1 MTEPNDP
8 DRARA
13 SDAPVGV
20 PRGTTPT
27 WEIEML
33 LSGAVVFALMQMP
46 GVLDTTFDRV
56 FLKLPATLSVGSL
69 LVYSYVKAIVYALV
83 LTFVTHLAAR
93 AYWIALVGIDS
104 VYPEGPRWDRLKAG
118 PILRE
123 MAKDDFVPLKTL
135 IARADDRC
143 SLIFSGGILLVMF
156 ALFSLVITSV
166 VTGAAYLI
174 SHFAFDDRYWIEI
187 MLAFTAVVALPAA
200 IAGAW
205 DRYRGHRV
213 DPDSSA
219 ANAIRMI
226 SRVNQRV
233 MVAPTLPMLYT
244 LSTNRPR
251 QRIYGVLVV
260 AMLTILYFVMGE
272 VLVRREVLQLDLY
285 PHLPDRPTSYALDPD
300 HYEDRREPG
309 SATTLPYIQSEI
321 VVGRYVRLFVPYLT
335 ERHEAG
341 LARACPGLQPLAQ
354 SRFMRRTDRL
364 DDARTLET
372 LGCFAK
378 MLAFQL
384 DGAPVTPDLSFG
396 SDARSGHRGI
406 VAMIPVADL
415 ATGRHV
421 IALRRPPRPSDE
433 LAKPGEEMPA
443 SGEAPKDAGSNDA
456 NAELRYEIPFWR

>member
-1 MTEPNDP
+1 MTEPNDL
-8 DRARA
+8 DRPRTT
-13 SDAPVGV
+13 DVPVGV

-46 GVLDTTFDRV
+46 GVLDTTFDRM
-56 FLKLPATLSVGSL
+56 FLKLPASLSVGSL

-104 VYPEGPRWDRLKAG
+104 VYPEGPRWDRLKTG
-118 PILRE
+118 PILRD
-123 MAKDDFVPLKTL
+123 MARRDFVPLKTL
-135 IARADDRC
+135 IGRADDRC

-166 VTGAAYLI
+166 ITGAAFLI
-174 SHFAFDDRYWIEI
+174 SHFALGDRYWIEI
-187 MLAFTAVVALPAA
+187 MLGLAAVSALPAA
-200 IAGAW
+200 LAGLW
-205 DRYRGHRV
+205 DRYRGDRL
-213 DPDSSA
+213 DPDGSGA
-219 ANAIRMI
+219 HAIRMLT
-226 SRVNQRV
+226 RVNQRF
-233 MVAPTLPMLYT
+233 MIAPTLPMLYT

-251 QRIYGVLVV
+251 QRIYAAIVV
-260 AMLTILYFVMGE
+260 AMLAILYFVMGE

-309 SATTLPYIQSEI
+309 GATTLPYIQSEI
-321 VVGRYVRLFVPYLT
+321 VTGRYVRLFVPYLT

-341 LARACPGLQPLAQ
+341 LARACPELEPLAQ

-364 DDARTLET
+364 DDARSLET
-372 LGCFAK
+372 LACFAK
-378 MLAFQL
+378 MLEFQL
-384 DGAPVTPDLSFG
+384 DGAPIAPDLNFG

-406 VAMIPVADL
+406 VAMIPVAEL
-415 ATGRHV
+415 APGRHV
-421 IALRRPPRPSDE
+421 VALRRPPRPSDE
-433 LAKPGEEMPA
+433 LAKVAEEQPA
-443 SGEAPKDAGSNDA
+443 SGEAPKAAGSNDA

>member
-8 DRARA
+8 ARA
-13 SDAPVGV
+13 PEHPVTV

-33 LSGAVVFALMQMP
+33 LSGAVVFALMQVP
-46 GVLDTTFDRV
+46 GVLDASFDRV

-83 LTFVTHLAAR
+83 LTFIAHLAAR

-104 VYPEGPRWDRLKAG
+104 VYPDGPRWDRLKTG

-123 MAKDDFVPLKTL
+123 MARRDFVPLKSL

-143 SLIFSGGILLVMF
+143 SLIFSSGILLVMF
-156 ALFSLVITSV
+156 ALFSLVLTSAITGV
-166 VTGAAYLI
+166 AFLV
-174 SHFAFDDRYWIEI
+174 SHFTLGDRYWIEI
-187 MLAFTAVVALPAA
+187 MLGFTAVVALPAA
-200 IAGAW
+200 IAGVW
-205 DRYRGHRV
+205 DRYRGHRL
-213 DPDSSA
+213 DPEGRA
-219 ANAIRMI
+219 ANAIRTI
-226 SRVNQRV
+226 SRLNQRV
-233 MVAPTLPMLYT
+233 MLAPTLPMLYT

-251 QRIYGVLVV
+251 QRIYAVLVV
-260 AMLTILYFVMGE
+260 AMLAILYFVMGE

-321 VVGRYVRLFVPYLT
+321 VAGRYVRLFVPYLT

-341 LARACPGLQPLAQ
+341 LAHACPGLRPLAQ
-354 SRFMRRTDRL
+354 SRFVRRTDRL

-372 LGCFAK
+372 LGCFGK

-384 DGAPVTPDLSFG
+384 DGAPIAPDLSFG

-406 VAMIPVADL
+406 VAMIPVSDL
-415 ATGRHV
+415 APGRHV
-421 IALRRPPRPSDE
+421 VALRRPPRPNDE
-433 LAKPGEEMPA
+433 LPKPGEEMPA

-456 NAELRYEIPFWR
+456 STELRYEIPFWR

>member
-1 MTEPNDP
+1 MTVPNDL
-8 DRARA
+8 DRTRT
-13 SDAPVGV
+13 DAPGGV

-33 LSGAVVFALMQMP
+33 LSGAVVFALMQVP
-46 GVLDTTFDRV
+46 GVLDASFDRV

-83 LTFVTHLAAR
+83 LTFIAHLAAR

-104 VYPEGPRWDRLKAG
+104 VYPDGPRWDRLRAG
-118 PILRE
+118 PILRDT
-123 MAKDDFVPLKTL
+123 ARRDFVPLKTL

-166 VTGAAYLI
+166 VTGAAFLV
-174 SHFAFDDRYWIEI
+174 SHYAFEDRYWIEI
-187 MLAFTAVVALPAA
+187 MLGLTAVFALPAA

-205 DRYRGHRV
+205 DRYRGHRI
-213 DPDSSA
+213 DPEGTTA
-219 ANAIRMI
+219 KAIRAITRM
-226 SRVNQRV
+226 NQRV
-233 MVAPTLPMLYT
+233 MIAPTLPMLHT

-251 QRIYGVLVV
+251 QRIYAVLVV

-285 PHLPDRPTSYALDPD
+285 PHLPDRPTSFALDPD

-309 SATTLPYIQSEI
+309 AATTLPYIQSEI
-321 VVGRYVRLFVPYLT
+321 VIGRYVRLFVPYLT

-341 LARACPGLQPLAQ
+341 LARACPGLKPLAE

-364 DDARTLET
+364 DDARSLET

-384 DGAPVTPDLSFG
+384 DGASISPDLSFG

-415 ATGRHV
+415 APGRHV
-421 IALRRPPRPSDE
+421 VALRRPPRPTDE
-433 LAKPGEEMPA
+433 LAKPAGEELPA
-443 SGEAPKDAGSNDA
+443 SGEAPKGAGANDA